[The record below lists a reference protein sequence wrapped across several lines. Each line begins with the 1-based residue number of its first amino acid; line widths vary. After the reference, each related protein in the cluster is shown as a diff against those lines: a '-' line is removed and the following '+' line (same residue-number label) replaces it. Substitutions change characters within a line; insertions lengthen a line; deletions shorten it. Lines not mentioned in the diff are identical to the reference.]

1 VTELALPAA
10 RARAR
15 LAAPAAAAAPLV
27 AAAAF
32 ALLFWRPAATLARDW
47 WSDPNAGHGLLL
59 GPVALWLAWRAG
71 VVARPVPRHRA
82 GMALLVAA
90 VALRWVSGLAAEL
103 FTMRL
108 SLLLA
113 AAALVVFAWGWG
125 QMARWWLPAGLLL
138 LCIPLPAVLTATLAL
153 PLQFKASQLGAA
165 LLEWRGIPV
174 RLSGNVINL
183 PGRSLFVTEACSGLR
198 SLSALLAIALLAGGL
213 WLRTVGARG
222 ALLAM
227 ALPVAVLLNGFRV
240 FLTGFLVVFVDPRL
254 GDGFM
259 HLTEGWL
266 IYLAALGILAALASG
281 LTRLE
286 RRLAPEAA
294 A

>member
-1 VTELALPAA
+1 VTGLALPARA
-10 RARAR
+10 GARAR

-32 ALLFWRPAATLARDW
+32 ALLYWRPALTLVRDW

-71 VVARPVPRHRA
+71 VVPRPAPRHRA
-82 GMALLVAA
+82 GIALLTLA
-90 VALRWVSGLAAEL
+90 VAMRWLSGLAAEL

-125 QMARWWLPAGLLL
+125 QLKRWWLPAGLLL
-138 LCIPLPAVLTATLAL
+138 LCIPLPAVVTASLAL
-153 PLQFKASQLGAA
+153 PLQFKASALGAA
-165 LLEWRGIPV
+165 MLEWRGIPV
-174 RLSGNVINL
+174 RLAGNVISL

-198 SLSALLAIALLAGGL
+198 SLAALLAIALLTGGL
-213 WLRTVGARG
+213 WLRTAGAR
-222 ALLAM
+222 AVLLAA
-227 ALPVAVLLNGFRV
+227 ALPVAVVLNGVRV

-266 IYLAALGILAALASG
+266 IYLAALGILALMASG
-281 LTRLE
+281 LTRVE
-286 RRLAPEAA
+286 RRLAPVPA
-294 A
+294 